1 MGFIKYFNDK
11 LLEADAEIADMVY
24 KGALKSYKNRKV
36 SKESKQLKPKMSI
49 FDIPGELRDL
59 GIKIKHFKP
68 QDDMVEIQL
77 FNSDSVLAVTKFL
90 KRNGIKEFSVEETEL
105 KVVIKG

>member
-24 KGALKSYKNRKV
+24 KEALKSYKNRKV
-36 SKESKQLKPKMSI
+36 SKEYKQLKSKMSI
-49 FDIPGELRDL
+49 FDIPNELRDL

-77 FNSDSVLAVTKFL
+77 FNSDSLLAVTKFL
-90 KRNGIKEFSVEETEL
+90 KHNGIKNFSIEETEL
-105 KVVIKG
+105 KVIIKG